1 MQVFKQWP
9 IYFIGR
15 ILPAGI
21 GFCAV
26 ALYTRL
32 LAPESFGVYAL
43 LLSTSFFVG
52 LIGFTWLR
60 VAGLRMIA
68 TVPPADEP
76 NLKTTIGFAFVGMS
90 FVVSAVCVL
99 IVRIYQP
106 AWGWTPAIL
115 TAACA
120 VASGWFELN
129 VAIMQA
135 RLRVFAY
142 SVLQM
147 SRAVIVLLSS
157 LALIAAGFKA
167 NALLGGFVIGNC
179 AGFGALGLWRNAL
192 ASGRFDRKVLNQI
205 FHFGWPVSA
214 TAIGNM
220 SVTYMRYLLNAL
232 SGSAAV
238 GLFAAAS
245 DFSQQTIGLLIG
257 TATIAGQPLAF
268 RARDLG
274 NHDELADQLRNNAR
288 LIFAIGIPATVG
300 LIILSNP
307 ISEIYLGPRF
317 HVHTGL
323 VMAISAAVMFL
334 SGLRSSY
341 FEQAFEIALR
351 TPAVAVNTVV
361 RLAFVVVPSFWLIKS
376 YGAVGAAIAVLI
388 SEVIGLGLSIAWA
401 NRLMHLPIPWGSL
414 LKVTGATSVMAVALF
429 FIPGKSTAI
438 GLAVAVVAGTAVY
451 GGAIALTHLHGLRVY
466 ISSFSPALQRLIRS

>member
-32 LAPESFGVYAL
+32 LTPESFGIYAL

-52 LIGFTWLR
+52 LIAFTWLR
-60 VAGLRMIA
+60 VASLRMLA
-68 TVPPADEP
+68 SVAPRDGS
-76 NLKTTIGFAFVGMS
+76 NLMATIGLGFIAMS
-90 FVVSAVCVL
+90 IAVSVVIIL
-99 IVRIYQP
+99 IVRLYQP
-106 AWGWTPAIL
+106 GWGWIPAIL

-129 VAIMQA
+129 AAIMQA
-135 RLRVFAY
+135 RLRVLAY

-147 SRAVIVLLSS
+147 SRAVLALIGS

-179 AGFGALGLWRNAL
+179 AGFGALGIWRNAA
-192 ASGRFDRKVLNQI
+192 ASGRFNAKLLQQI

-214 TAIGNM
+214 GAISNL
-220 SVTYMRYLLNAL
+220 SVTFLRYVLNGIR
-232 SGSAAV
+232 GSAAV
-238 GLFAAAS
+238 GIFAAAS
-245 DFSQQTIGLLIG
+245 DFSQQSIGLLIG

-274 NHDELADQLRNNAR
+274 KREELIEQLRNNAR
-288 LIFAIGIPATVG
+288 LIFAVGFPATAG
-300 LIILSNP
+300 LIVLSGP
-307 ISEIYLGPRF
+307 LSDAYLGPRF
-317 HVHTGL
+317 HVHAGL
-323 VMAISAAVMFL
+323 VIAISAAVMFL
-334 SGLRSSY
+334 SGLRASY
-341 FEQAFEIALR
+341 FEQAFEIALQTR
-351 TPAVAVNTVV
+351 AIAVNTILRLVLVV
-361 RLAFVVVPSFWLIKS
+361 SPSFWLISK

-388 SEVIGLGLSIAWA
+388 SETVALIVSITWA
-401 NRLMHLPIPWGSL
+401 NRVMHIPIPWPSWA
-414 LKVTGATSVMAVALF
+414 KVGVATGAMVAVLLL
-429 FIPGKSTAI
+429 IPGKSTVV
-438 GLAVAVVAGTAVY
+438 GLASAIIVGVAVY
-451 GGAIALTHLHGLRVY
+451 GGAIALTHVRGLRTYV
-466 ISSFSPALQRLIRS
+466 STFSPAAHRLTRS

>member
-9 IYFIGR
+9 IYFLGR

-32 LAPESFGVYAL
+32 LSPESFGVYAL

-60 VAGLRMIA
+60 VASLRMIA
-68 TVPPADEP
+68 TVVPAGES
-76 NLKTTIGFAFVGMS
+76 NLTATIGLGFAGMS
-90 FVVSAVCVL
+90 IVVSAVIIL

-106 AWGWTPAIL
+106 GWGWTPAVL

-135 RLRVFAY
+135 RLRVLAY

-147 SRAVIVLLSS
+147 SRAVLALISS
-157 LALIAAGFKA
+157 LLLIAAGFKA
-167 NALLGGFVIGNC
+167 NALLGGFLIGNC
-179 AGFGALGLWRNAL
+179 AGFGALVIWRDAA
-192 ASGRFDRKVLNQI
+192 ASGRFDRKLLQQI
-205 FHFGWPVSA
+205 FHFGWPVSV
-214 TAIGNM
+214 TAIGNL
-220 SVTYMRYLLNAL
+220 SVTFLRYLLNAIQ
-232 SGSAAV
+232 GTAAV
-238 GLFAAAS
+238 GIFAAAS

-274 NHDELADQLRNNAR
+274 KREDLIEQLRNNAR
-288 LIFAIGIPATVG
+288 LIFAVGFPATAG
-300 LIILSNP
+300 LIVLSGP
-307 ISEIYLGPRF
+307 LSDAYLGPRF

-323 VMAISAAVMFL
+323 VMAISAGVMFF
-334 SGLRSSY
+334 SGLRTSY
-341 FEQAFEIALR
+341 FEQAFEIALQTR
-351 TPAVAVNTVV
+351 AIAANTVV
-361 RLAFVVVPSFWLIKS
+361 RLALVVAPSFWLIGK
-376 YGAVGAAIAVLI
+376 YGAVGAATAVLI
-388 SEVIGLGLSIAWA
+388 SETVGLVLSIVWA
-401 NRLMHLPIPWGSL
+401 KRVMHVPIPWTSWA
-414 LKVTGATSVMAVALF
+414 KVAAATSAMVAVLVL
-429 FIPGKSTAI
+429 IPGKSTLV
-438 GLAVAVVAGTAVY
+438 GLASAIIAGVAVY
-451 GGAIALTHLHGLRVY
+451 GGAIALTHVRGLRMYV
-466 ISSFSPALQRLIRS
+466 STFSPVWHRSTR